1 MPTLQE
7 LTLAH
12 SQRLSEVH
20 RTRDERLA
28 KAHTERDG
36 RLQELPGAVKHLQK
50 YREELAEARTRQLTG
65 DSRAGAM
72 RVTSLTDASVHRS
85 DVLDDAHRSRIEA
98 DLGALDARRRDEQ
111 DADAKYSE
119 AIERARMQPD
129 AQRSRA
135 IQDADRERR
144 KGREDA
150 RRGHDEALTSAQQ
163 QYRGSVEDAITKERR
178 QGRDTDRAYYDAL
191 RLGDAAVRA
200 ATAAAEQNLLAS
212 LIGLEGAAEILRT
225 WRLQVATI
233 NIEAARA
240 EQEEFSRF
248 RHELAETTSR

>member
-12 SQRLSEVH
+12 SRRLSEVY
-20 RTRDERLA
+20 RGRDERLVE
-28 KAHTERDG
+28 AHAERDSG
-36 RLQELPGAVKHLQK
+36 LQKLPGAAKHLQK
-50 YREELAEARTRQLTG
+50 YRDELAEARARQLAG
-65 DSRAGAM
+65 DARAGAM
-72 RVTSLTDASVHRS
+72 RTADLDDASVHRS
-85 DVLDDAHRSRIEA
+85 DVLEDAHRSRSSA
-98 DLGALDARRRDEQ
+98 DVGALEARRREEQ
-111 DADAKYSE
+111 DADARYRE
-119 AIERARMQPD
+119 ALDRARALPD

-135 IQDADRERR
+135 LQDADRDRR
-144 KGREDA
+144 SNREDA
-150 RRGHDEALTSAQQ
+150 RREHDDALTAAQQ

-191 RLGDAAVRA
+191 RLSDAAVRA
-200 ATAAAEQNLLAS
+200 ATAAAEQSLLAS

-225 WRLQVATI
+225 WRMQVATI